1 MLTFFDLF
9 LSQSIS
15 NRGFCHH
22 VFNHKIVNKT
32 SLPSPLFIYPSL
44 WSFLD
49 PAFLLPHIQRWIQ
62 RWVGVGSRPPYHPGS
77 HGNPS
82 KFSIEIL
89 RRKKEKEEE
98 GGRRKKTKQSPYH
111 SILDSPLP
119 TLILFRL
126 SFDSSSVL
134 LPLPRSSNLYQH
146 WPSSPA
152 TLLLCCP
159 SPTSI

>member
-15 NRGFCHH
+15 IRGFCHH

-98 GGRRKKTKQSPYH
+98 GGRRKKTKQSP
-111 SILDSPLP
+111 LPLNP
-119 TLILFRL
+119 GFVTAHIPSLILFRL
-126 SFDSSSVL
+126 SFNSSSVL

-146 WPSSPA
+146 
-152 TLLLCCP
+152 
-159 SPTSI
+159 